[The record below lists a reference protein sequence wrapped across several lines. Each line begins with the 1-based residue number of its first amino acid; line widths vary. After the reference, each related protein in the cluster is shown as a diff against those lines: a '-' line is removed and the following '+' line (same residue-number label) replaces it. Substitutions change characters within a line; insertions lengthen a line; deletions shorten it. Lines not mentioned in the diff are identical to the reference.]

1 MEEVLSRPT
10 TSPLLLSMPKSAF
23 RYKPDTYVGITYT
36 ERLKSPV
43 IQQVTKVPSLLEVT
57 KFMPSTAKRK
67 RKSMFNSTPKVK
79 GLYVSVN

>member
-1 MEEVLSRPT
+1 
-10 TSPLLLSMPKSAF
+10 MPKSTF

-67 RKSMFNSTPKVK
+67 RKSMFNSTPIVK
-79 GLYVSVN
+79 GQFISVTN